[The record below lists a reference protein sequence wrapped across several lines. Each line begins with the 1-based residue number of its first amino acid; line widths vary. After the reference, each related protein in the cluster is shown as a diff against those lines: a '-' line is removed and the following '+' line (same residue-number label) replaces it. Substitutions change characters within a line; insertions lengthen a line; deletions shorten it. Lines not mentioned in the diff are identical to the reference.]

1 MFKKTYLSRA
11 MTRAWSM
18 DAPIGDPFGGPA
30 FGERNEP
37 VSTFF
42 AVATAFE
49 TIAAIGAVVSV
60 VGMVTG
66 NSDLAKIGGV
76 MGLVGGFGTMAQ
88 SGMFGEGLKSWA
100 GEVNTSWA
108 SSTSSNIS
116 SAATAA
122 DSATMVDG
130 MTSSQVVDMS
140 ASSAPIDAGSLNLA
154 DAASVNADTV
164 TAYDALK
171 ADSGLI
177 SQSQPTIQ
185 LADGS
190 AAGAS
195 PLADTA
201 ATGAA
206 GPSSNPA
213 LDTGATAVDGATP
226 AQVQG
231 MAKQGA
237 AQMATGKGIDTGA
250 SLFDKILK
258 FGKENKELSQAL
270 LTGVAGAYQSSEK
283 ADALKA
289 SANANNST
297 AALYDARIAEMQ
309 AQAANANAQPS
320 VSGMKVNPNAPIWRN
335 TSPTTAPVMSTG
347 LIQTRRT

>member
-11 MTRAWSM
+11 MTRAWSL

-37 VSTFF
+37 VTAFF

-49 TIAAIGAVVSV
+49 TIAAIGAVISV

-76 MGLVGGFGTMAQ
+76 MGLVGGFGTLAQ
-88 SGMFGEGLKSWA
+88 GGMFGKGMQSWA
-100 GEVNTSWA
+100 GEINTSWA

-130 MTSSQVVDMS
+130 MTSSQVADMS
-140 ASSAPIDAGSLNLA
+140 AASAPVDAGSLNLA
-154 DAASVNADTV
+154 DAASVNTAATPGLIDTPTLGVDGVV
-164 TAYDALK
+164 TAE
-171 ADSGLI
+171 
-177 SQSQPTIQ
+177 PTMQ
-185 LADGS
+185 LADSS

-201 ATGAA
+201 AAA
-206 GPSSNPA
+206 GPSSNSA
-213 LDTGATAVDGATP
+213 LNIASAGEPVNAMSA
-226 AQVQG
+226 
-231 MAKQGA
+231 A
-237 AQMATGKGIDTGA
+237 AQQGGNLSAVAKAANTGINTGA

-258 FGKENKELSQAL
+258 FGKENKELSQVA
-270 LTGVAGAYQSSEK
+270 LTGIAGMYQSSEK

-289 SANANNST
+289 SANASNST
-297 AALYDARIAEMQ
+297 AALYDARTAEMQ

-320 VSGMKVNPNAPIWRN
+320 VAGMKVNPNAPIWRN

>member
-1 MFKKTYLSRA
+1 
-11 MTRAWSM
+11 MTRAWSL

-37 VSTFF
+37 VTAFF

-88 SGMFGEGLKSWA
+88 GGMFGEGLKSWA

-116 SAATAA
+116 SAAIPA
-122 DSATMVDG
+122 DGATMVDG
-130 MTSSQVVDMS
+130 MTSSQVADMS
-140 ASSAPIDAGSLNLA
+140 APVDAGSLNLA
-154 DAASVNADTV
+154 DAASVN
-164 TAYDALK
+164 TAAP
-171 ADSGLI
+171 GLI
-177 SQSQPTIQ
+177 EQPT
-185 LADGS
+185 LGVDGVVTGPDTGPTMLAADGS

-201 ATGAA
+201 AAA
-206 GPSSNPA
+206 GPSSNSA
-213 LDTGATAVDGATP
+213 LNIASAGEPVNAMSA
-226 AQVQG
+226 
-231 MAKQGA
+231 A
-237 AQMATGKGIDTGA
+237 AQQGGNLSAVKAAASTGIDTGA

-258 FGKENKELSQAL
+258 FGKENKELSQVA
-270 LTGVAGAYQSSEK
+270 LTGIAGMYQSSEK

-289 SANANNST
+289 STNASNST
-297 AALYDARIAEMQ
+297 AALYDARTAEMQ
-309 AQAANANAQPS
+309 AQAANANAIPS
-320 VSGMKVNPNAPIWRN
+320 VRGIQATGASPYKQTPVTASGVRPA
-335 TSPTTAPVMSTG
+335 G
-347 LIQTRRT
+347 LIQSRSM